1 MLNYLCIIFICWVLY
16 TLFRPEEYLLLVVI
30 HVEITKW
37 KCLGFSLKGTE
48 GISKSFG
55 TIS

>member
-1 MLNYLCIIFICWVLY
+1 MLNYLSIIFICWVLY